1 MTEDVYIA
9 VQEIESAAEGLL
21 GQAQEIIDA
30 VATLRAAMG
39 EIGGAA

>member
-1 MTEDVYIA
+1 MTEDVTLS
-9 VQEIESAAEGLL
+9 VEEIEIAAAGLL